1 MVDRSAKVPEERV
14 SILKTTLENG
24 LTVLLKEVHTAPVTS
39 FWIWYRVGS
48 GREHVGITGI
58 SHWVEHML
66 FKGTPRWPKGT
77 ADKAISR
84 EGGIWN
90 GATWYDFTTY
100 YATLPAEKIELEL
113 DIEADRMTGALFEVQ
128 EVEAE
133 RTVIISERQGA
144 ENDPLFLLGEEVMAA
159 AFRVHPYGHETLGH
173 MCDLQQMTRDDLYR
187 FYKTYYVP
195 NNALAVAVGDFEAG
209 QMLDLI
215 RRHFGSIP
223 SGPLP
228 GTATPEEPPQRGE
241 RRVTVEGEGNTAYL
255 SVVFHTPPPVSE
267 DFHPLVVLDAV
278 LSGASGMTIFGGG
291 GTNKTSRL
299 YRALVDTE
307 LAADVSG
314 SLIPTVDPFVYSIT
328 ATVRAGRTPAE
339 VEERLWAEL
348 ERVTR
353 EPILEE
359 ELQKA
364 IQQARA
370 QFAYSSESVTGQA
383 FWLGWSEI
391 FADYTW
397 FEAYLD
403 HLRAVTPEDVLRVA
417 QAYLRRANATVGWY
431 VPVEE

>member
-1 MVDRSAKVPEERV
+1 MSV
-14 SILKTTLENG
+14 LKTTLENG

-48 GREHVGITGI
+48 GHEHVGITGI

-77 ADKAISR
+77 ADKAVSR
-84 EGGIWN
+84 EGGMWN

-100 YATLPAEKIELEL
+100 YATLPTEKIALEL
-113 DIEADRMTGALFEVQ
+113 DIEADRMTGALFEPH

-173 MCDLQQMTRDDLYR
+173 MCDLQSMTRDDLYR
-187 FYKTYYVP
+187 YYRTYYVP
-195 NNALAVAVGDFEAG
+195 NNALAVAVGSFETQ

-215 RRHFGSIP
+215 RQYFGNIP
-223 SGPLP
+223 PGDLP
-228 GTATPEEPPQRGE
+228 DGRRPVEPPQRGE
-241 RRVTVEGEGNTAYL
+241 RRVVVEGEGTTAYL
-255 SVVFHTPPPVSE
+255 SLVFHTPPATDP
-267 DFHPLVVLDAV
+267 DFSPLIVLDTV
-278 LSGASGMTIFGGG
+278 LTGPSGMSLFGTG

-314 SLIPTVDPFVYSIT
+314 SLIPTVDPFVYSLT
-328 ATVRAGRTPAE
+328 ATVRPGRTPQE
-339 VEERLWAEL
+339 VEERLWTELEKVTTDLITEEEL
-348 ERVTR
+348 ERS
-353 EPILEE
+353 I
-359 ELQKA
+359 K
-364 IQQARA
+364 QARA

-397 FEAYLD
+397 FENYLER
-403 HLRAVTPEDVLRVA
+403 LGRVTREDVLRVA
-417 QAYLRRANATVGWY
+417 QTYLRRSNTTVGWY
-431 VPVEE
+431 IPIGNSGVNE

>member
-1 MVDRSAKVPEERV
+1 MTV
-14 SILKTTLENG
+14 LKTARENG
-24 LTVLLKEVHTAPVTS
+24 LTVLLKEVHTAPVAS

-77 ADKAISR
+77 ADKAVSR
-84 EGGIWN
+84 EGGMWN
-90 GATWYDFTTY
+90 GVTWYDFTTY
-100 YATLPAEKIELEL
+100 YATLPADKIELEL
-113 DIEADRMTGALFEVQ
+113 AIEADRMTGALFEPQ

-173 MCDLQQMTRDDLYR
+173 MCDLQQMTRDDLYH
-187 FYKTYYVP
+187 FYRTYYVP
-195 NNALAVAVGDFEAG
+195 NNALAVAVGDFDAG
-209 QMLDLI
+209 RMLDRI
-215 RRHFGSIP
+215 HCYFGDIP
-223 SGPLP
+223 LGDLP
-228 GTATPEEPPQRGE
+228 DRAAPVEPPQRGE

-255 SVVFHTPPPVSE
+255 SVVFHTPPPTSA
-267 DFHPLVVLDAV
+267 DFHPLIVLDTV
-278 LSGASGMTIFGGG
+278 LTGASGMTLFGGG

-307 LAADVSG
+307 LATVVSG
-314 SLIPTVDPFVYSIT
+314 SLILTVDPFVYSLT

-359 ELQKA
+359 ELRKA
-364 IQQARA
+364 IRQARA
-370 QFAYSSESVTGQA
+370 LFAYSSESVTGQA

-391 FADYTW
+391 FADHTW
-397 FEAYLD
+397 FETYLD
-403 HLRAVTPEDVLRVA
+403 RLGAVTPEEVLRVA
-417 QAYLRRANATVGWY
+417 REYLRRSNVTVGWY
-431 VPVEE
+431 VPVGDERP